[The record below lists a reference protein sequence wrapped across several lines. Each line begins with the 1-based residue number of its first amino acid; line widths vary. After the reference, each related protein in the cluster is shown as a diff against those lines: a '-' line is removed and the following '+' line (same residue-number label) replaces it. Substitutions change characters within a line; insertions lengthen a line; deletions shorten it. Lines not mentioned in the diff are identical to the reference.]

1 MKQTKRAGF
10 YKRTRGG
17 SIVSLHEAVDNFED
31 LDLEFEEPMQEESV
45 PITMAAITQLCK
57 VFAPGAE
64 DEETAAYSQALFALG
79 QEQGVI
85 TGDTVSST
93 DSYNTDEVNEDGEAA
108 FSSMANQLKDRGTG
122 VGNEEPGRRGGFR
135 SRENGVSSSGR
146 FRVKDYSTGKN
157 YSRILPDEDDYDE
170 TATKNA
176 DDVRRGRGRPA
187 GASNKDT
194 SYKPWSPEAKAAFK
208 AKLAANKAA
217 RQAGGSV
224 NETEEDQRA
233 IDALRAKFQAKRA
246 SRQVNETEE
255 DQEAIAA
262 LRAKFKALRAARGGQ
277 SAASQVSEEK
287 GDRLS
292 SIRAKIKAKLNLKE
306 NDYQDDEDLN
316 ESVADKAMVQ
326 SLVGML
332 DNVPTLFYGS

>member
-10 YKRTRGG
+10 YKRTRDG
-17 SIVSLHEAVDNFED
+17 SIRSLHEAVDNFED

-57 VFAPGAE
+57 VFAPDAE

-93 DSYNTDEVNEDGEAA
+93 GTNEVNEDGEAA

-122 VGNEEPGRRGGFR
+122 AGNEEPTRRGGFR
-135 SRENGVSSSGR
+135 SRDDGISSSGR

-233 IDALRAKFQAKRA
+233 IEALRAKFQAKRA
-246 SRQVNETEE
+246 GRSVNETEE

-262 LRAKFKALRAARGGQ
+262 LRAKFKALRTARGGQ

-292 SIRAKIKAKLNLKE
+292 SIRAKIKAKLKLKE
-306 NDYQDDEDLN
+306 NDNQGDEDLN
-316 ESVADKAMVQ
+316 ESAADKAMVQ